1 MFKRGYGATTFLL
14 FFLLAGWLTGASL
27 YAQQQQ
33 SYRAT
38 DIEVTGNESVQSS
51 LILQV
56 SGLRQDMLV
65 SSTALQEAIRRI
77 YGLELFSDVAIDGEF
92 AGGGVKLKIIVTELP
107 KLRELKLEGNK
118 QIKDKDIE
126 PRLTIFVNQ
135 VVTPNQIQNNAQKI
149 RDLYADE
156 GYHQAEVASLVDTLP
171 EGGVSLTYKIVE
183 HEEVKIRDI
192 VITGTEAFD
201 AGKIRGQMKHKPK
214 GFLRSGS
221 FNPEEYIQDKDKI
234 IEFYRKE
241 GYLDAGINSDSVVVD
256 PDGKRMVIYIDV
268 YEGPRYYF
276 GETTFSGHELF
287 KEDFLRD
294 QMKYEPGGVYNSEKF
309 QETIENLYGV
319 YYEEG
324 HIHARIFDQTQTVD
338 STLNISF
345 EINEG
350 TPARI
355 NKVIIAGNYKTKEK
369 VIRRELYSQPGQ
381 IFRRS
386 LLMRSLRNAMYL
398 NYFSNVEPEMEQLP
412 NGDVNLLLNVEEK
425 QTGQVQ
431 AGAGYSDYD
440 KLVGTVGLGI
450 PNFRGNGQ
458 TVKLDWSFGSRRNSI
473 SVSFTEPWL
482 LDTPTSVGVDLYNV
496 NRQYVLTDGEFT
508 ENSRGAGVRVG
519 RRLRWPDDYFRVLW
533 QYGIKEDRLYE
544 FSDEYRQNHA
554 DDPNSLVQYENE
566 FNTTS
571 STGLTISRDSRD
583 LSQFATSG
591 SVISYGIEYAG
602 GLLGGDWEFHKHIF
616 EASKYQTI
624 WWKVVLAAKMRLGVI
639 DSPGGDFSIPYTE
652 RFAPGGTYGD
662 GTIRGYDDR
671 SVGPISAGGAY
682 LRGRSLLVYNLE
694 LQVPLVEQQIY
705 GLLFADAGNAWL
717 TGQAIKPFDLDR
729 WDGLKKSMGVGFRL
743 QVPGL
748 GIIGFDFAY
757 GYNDPDGAGWKPH
770 FQIGSSF

>member
-1 MFKRGYGATTFLL
+1 MLKRGLSATTILLVFLL
-14 FFLLAGWLTGASL
+14 AAGWLTGESAF
-27 YAQQQQ
+27 AQQQA
-33 SYRAT
+33 YRVT
-38 DIEVTGNESVQSS
+38 DIEVVGNESVQTS

-65 SSTALQEAIRRI
+65 SSTAIQEAIRRV
-77 YGLELFSDVAIDGEF
+77 YGLELFADVAIEGEF
-92 AGGGVKLKIIVTELP
+92 AGGGVKLRIEVKEHP
-107 KLRELKLEGNK
+107 KLKDLKIEGNK
-118 QIKDKDIE
+118 KIKVKDIE
-126 PRLTIFVNQ
+126 PKLTVFVNQ
-135 VVTPNQIQNNAQKI
+135 VVTPNQIQSNAQRIK
-149 RDLYADE
+149 DLYSEE
-156 GYHQAEVASLVDTLP
+156 GYHQAEVTGRVDSLA

-183 HEEVKIRDI
+183 HEKVKIRDI
-192 VITGTEAFD
+192 VVTGTQAFSP
-201 AGKIRGQMKHKPK
+201 GKVRGQMDHKPK

-221 FNPEEYIQDKDKI
+221 FEPEKYERDKDKI

-241 GYLDAGINSDSVVVD
+241 GYLDAGINADSVVVD

-268 YEGPRYYF
+268 FEGQRYYF
-276 GETTFSGHELF
+276 GETTFSGFGILNE
-287 KEDFLRD
+287 EFLRK
-294 QMKYEPGGVYNSEKF
+294 QLKYEPGDIYNSEKY

-324 HIHARIFDQTQTVD
+324 HIHARVFDQTQTVD
-338 STLNISF
+338 STLNVSF

-350 TPARI
+350 TPAKI

-458 TVKLDWSFGSRRNSI
+458 TLKLDWSFGSRRNSV

-482 LDTPTSVGVDLYNV
+482 LDTPTSVGIDLYNV

-508 ENSRGAGVRVG
+508 ENSRGAGLRVG

-533 QYGIKEDRLYE
+533 QYGIKEERLYD
-544 FSDEYRQNHA
+544 FSDAYRENHA

-571 STGLTISRDSRD
+571 STGFTLTRDSRD

-591 SVISYGIEYAG
+591 SVLSYGIEYAG
-602 GLLGGDWEFHKHIF
+602 GPLGGDWKYHKHIF
-616 EASKYQTI
+616 EASKFTTV
-624 WWKVVLAAKMRLGVI
+624 WWKIVLATKVRVGLI
-639 DSPGGDFSIPYTE
+639 DSPDGDASIPYTE

-671 SVGPISAGGAY
+671 SVGPISEGGAY
-682 LRGRSLLVYNLE
+682 LRGRSLLIYNLE

-717 TGQAIKPFDLDR
+717 TGKAVRPFDLDR
-729 WDGLKKSMGVGFRL
+729 WDGLKKSLGVGFRL

-757 GYNDPDGAGWKPH
+757 GYNNPDGAGWKPH
-770 FQIGSSF
+770 FQIGSTF